1 MPRSNSR
8 GGRNNNPSGRNQ
20 YSDWGLMD
28 MVRDRPVAAAA
39 AAAGAAAAGLFLWS
53 KRSQISSQLNNLSEQ
68 IGDWTENMRSGDTSG
83 TMDDTA
89 GLTTTAQ
96 TTKRSGAGLAVGFGH
111 PLGEH
116 VARAD
121 EHEERPHEPRRAVAW
136 KRRTAKHPRM
146 HGMEGR
152 REAPLFMPQE
162 RPQSPHRAAAS
173 LPSSCASR
181 EPPRRSHEGSRWQV
195 PLPNRCR
202 RPDRRRPR
210 ASAS

>member
-20 YSDWGLMD
+20 YSDWGVMD

-96 TTKRSGAGLAVGFGH
+96 TTKRSGAVSRSASGTRSASMSRGRTSTKNGRMSQT
-111 PLGEH
+111 GGG
-116 VARAD
+116 
-121 EHEERPHEPRRAVAW
+121 W

-146 HGMEGR
+146 HGREGR
-152 REAPLFMPQE
+152 REAPLFHAA
-162 RPQSPHRAAAS
+162 RKAAIASPS
-173 LPSSCASR
+173 CGFVTELMCVPGTSSKIA
-181 EPPRRSHEGSRWQV
+181 
-195 PLPNRCR
+195 
-202 RPDRRRPR
+202 
-210 ASAS
+210 